1 MKVIFLSVLLFLV
14 GRASVYAQGAA
25 PETVENMVF
34 QWTVEPSTPI
44 FGGVRQFRVLAA
56 DSAIYNFVITP
67 PSYVATPGLH
77 RWTKQSANV
86 GLLEFVDNAGRA
98 QTRFELT
105 FSESSG
111 DLRGSFATAVTPF
124 VTHRGNFMLIP
135 FSTANGVPLRNGSVR
150 SVAGEGRPARLGF
163 VTGGAGVR
171 RVLVRAIG
179 PTLGR
184 FGEVA
189 PARELTLRV
198 LKRGVVRATNGGWDL
213 VDIAAREA
221 VVEAFQ
227 ITGAFPL
234 ARGSGD
240 CAVLLNLEAGDF
252 VAEAEARA
260 AGTVLIEFYVI
271 E

>member
-14 GRASVYAQGAA
+14 GRASVYAQGLA

-44 FGGVRQFRVLAA
+44 FGGVLQFRVLAA
-56 DSAIYNFVITP
+56 DSSIYEYLLPTT
-67 PSYVATPGLH
+67 SYVVTSFRH
-77 RWTKQSANV
+77 RWMRQSANG
-86 GLLEFVDNAGRA
+86 GLLEFTDSAGRSL
-98 QTRFELT
+98 TRFELT
-105 FSESSG
+105 IRESSG
-111 DLRGSFATAVTPF
+111 DFRGSFSITSPPLVGQ
-124 VTHRGNFMLIP
+124 RGEFILVP
-135 FSTANGVPLRNGSVR
+135 FSTGGGVPLRNGSVR